1 MAARPA
7 AATQPLRGR
16 DAEQAVIDA
25 ALGQARD
32 GRGGALLV
40 EGGAGLGKSRL
51 LEEAMR
57 LAGRAGLRAA
67 VGRADVD
74 DNAVPLAP
82 LMSACFGGN
91 APLLD
96 RSELSALRVL
106 GGDRYW
112 VLLELEAL
120 LERAALEHPV
130 LICLDDLQ
138 WADAGTLEALRVLPA
153 RLGDVP
159 IVWIAAYRTGQASA
173 LLLRTVAEL
182 EEANAT
188 RLVLDPLDEDSVGQI
203 ITDVMSAPAG
213 VTLAEIAENAHGV
226 PFLLIEL
233 LRGLLEEGLVRIDR
247 AQAVLVEARLPA
259 RVRDSMQERLDRVP
273 APARR
278 AAVAASV
285 LGQEFRFDDLATM
298 LGSEPAALLE
308 PVEELIRAEIL
319 ADSGENLGFRHDI
332 IRQAVLD
339 SVPAAARRALDRQAA
354 GILLAAGAVP
364 LEIATRLAA
373 SAGPGDEVA
382 IATLHEA
389 AQAIAPGDPGM
400 ASEFTT
406 KALTLTADT
415 DPHRAA
421 LVAETAVLL
430 HAAGRDLEAREFAND
445 ALGRVLPP
453 EAEADVRLSIAQMYG
468 LPADSRIE
476 SGRAALALPGI
487 SQPLRARHLAVMVLS
502 LVAAARPEEARAA
515 LAGAEA
521 AARSTDN
528 ASARLN
534 LEFGRLALDEASFEY
549 ASMMSRIQAIR
560 RLGAEAGEDTQ
571 VQAAE
576 WFRSS
581 MLAHLDRLDEALEV
595 ARMGLVA
602 AQRDHQAWIA
612 PRWEIWRGWL
622 LLQQGQLPDAGAAL
636 EGAFTAEGINLAL
649 AIPDVA
655 GLTAL
660 GLVAIRTGDQRL
672 SGRCTQIAR
681 ATLAVGAFDDARRHL
696 VWLLALQALARGD
709 AEAARDELRAG
720 SDPPTE
726 AVLPVLARE
735 VCTEPHLVR
744 LALGARDEALADAAV
759 SDAEQRGRRNPG
771 VASIAATASH
781 ARGLRYD
788 DPEDLR
794 FAVKLLDGGPRTL
807 ALASALEDLGRAYLT
822 RARNDEG
829 ITAFGRALELYMT
842 AGATW
847 DSRRVRGRLR
857 ALGVRR
863 RFVSAERPASG
874 WAALT
879 DSELEVVRLVAGGLT
894 NRDAAERL
902 FVSPH
907 TVGTHLRHV
916 FTKLDVNSRVELT
929 RIALER
935 ETGT

>member
-1 MAARPA
+1 M
-7 AATQPLRGR
+7 
-16 DAEQAVIDA
+16 AVIDA
-25 ALGQARD
+25 ALGGARD
-32 GRGGALLV
+32 GRGSVLLV

-51 LEEAMR
+51 LEEAVR
-57 LAGRAGLRAA
+57 LAGRAGVRAA
-67 VGRADVD
+67 AGRADVD
-74 DNAVPLAP
+74 DNVVPMAP
-82 LMSACFGGN
+82 LMAACFGGN
-91 APLLD
+91 TPLLD
-96 RSELSALRVL
+96 RNDLSALRVL
-106 GGDRYW
+106 GEDRYW
-112 VLLELEAL
+112 VLLELEAQ
-120 LERAALEHPV
+120 LERAALEHPM

-138 WADAGTLEALRVLPA
+138 WADAGTAEGLRVLPA

-159 IVWIAAYRTGQASA
+159 IVWIAAYRTGQAPA
-173 LLLRTVAEL
+173 LLLRSVAEL

-188 RLVLDPLDEDSVGQI
+188 RLVLDPLDEDSVERVI
-203 ITDVMSAPAG
+203 ADVMSAPAG
-213 VTLAEIAENAHGV
+213 AALLEIAENAHGV
-226 PFLLIEL
+226 PFLLVEL

-247 AQAVLVEARLPA
+247 AQAVLVEARLPS
-259 RVRDSMQERLDRVP
+259 RVRDSMRERLDRVP

-278 AAVAASV
+278 AAVAASI
-285 LGQEFRFDDLATM
+285 LGRSFRFDDLATM
-298 LGSEPAALLE
+298 LGIAPAALLE

-319 ADSGENLGFRHDI
+319 AKPGENLGFRHDI

-389 AQAIAPGDPGM
+389 ARALAPTDPGM
-400 ASEFTT
+400 ASEFAR
-406 KALTLTADT
+406 KALGLTADT

-430 HAAGRDLEAREFAND
+430 HAAGRELEAREFASA
-445 ALGRVLPP
+445 ALSRVLAP
-453 EAEADVRLSIAQMYG
+453 EAEAQVLLSIAQMYS

-487 SQPLRARHLAVMVLS
+487 SEALRARHLGVMVLS
-502 LVAAARPEEARAA
+502 LVAAARPGEARAA
-515 LAGAEA
+515 VAGAEA

-528 ASARLN
+528 PSARLN

-549 ASMMSRIQAIR
+549 ASMMPRIHAIR

-581 MLAHLDRLDEALEV
+581 MLAALDRLDEALEV
-595 ARMGLVA
+595 AQTGLAA

-622 LLQQGQLPDAGAAL
+622 LQQQGQLSDAGAAL
-636 EGAFTAEGINLAL
+636 EGAFAAEGISLAL
-649 AIPDVA
+649 AIPDAA

-660 GLVAIRTGDQRL
+660 GQVAIHTGDQRL
-672 SGRCTQIAR
+672 SAKCTQIAR

-696 VWLLALQALARGD
+696 VWLLALQAMARGD
-709 AEAARDELRAG
+709 AAAARDELRAG
-720 SDPPTE
+720 SDQPTG

-744 LALGARDEALADAAV
+744 LAVAARDGALADAAV
-759 SDAEQRGRRNPG
+759 SDAEQRARRNPD

-781 ARGLRYD
+781 ARGLHHD
-788 DPEDLR
+788 DPDDLLA
-794 FAVKLLDGGPRTL
+794 AVELLDGGTRPL

-829 ITAFGRALELYMT
+829 ITTWGRALELYMT

-847 DSRRVRGRLR
+847 DSGRIRGRLR

-863 RFVSAERPASG
+863 RFVSAERPTSG

-879 DSELEVVRLVAGGLT
+879 ESELQVVRLVAGGLT

-935 ETGT
+935 EPGA

>member
-7 AATQPLRGR
+7 APVQPLRGR
-16 DAEQAVIDA
+16 DAELAAIDA
-25 ALGQARD
+25 ALGGARD
-32 GRGGALLV
+32 GRGSVLVV
-40 EGGAGLGKSRL
+40 EGGPGLGKSRL
-51 LEEAMR
+51 LEEAVR
-57 LAGRAGLRAA
+57 LAGRAGVRAA

-74 DNAVPLAP
+74 DNVVPMAP

-91 APLLD
+91 APLLS
-96 RSELSALRVL
+96 RPELSAVRALPE
-106 GGDRYW
+106 DRYW
-112 VLLELEAL
+112 MLLELEAL
-120 LERAALEHPV
+120 LEQAALEHPM
-130 LICLDDLQ
+130 LLCLDDLQ
-138 WADAGTLEALRVLPA
+138 WADAGTVEALRVLPV

-159 IVWIAAYRTGQASA
+159 IVWIAAYRTGQASG
-173 LLLRTVAEL
+173 LLLRSLAEL
-182 EEANAT
+182 SDANAT
-188 RLVLDPLDEDSVGQI
+188 RLVLDPLDEDSVGQVI
-203 ITDVMSAPAG
+203 ADLMSAPAG
-213 VTLAEIAENAHGV
+213 PALLEIADNAHGI

-233 LRGLLEEGLVRIDR
+233 VRGLLEEGLVRVDR
-247 AQAVLVEARLPA
+247 AQAVLIEARLPS
-259 RVRDSMQERLDRVP
+259 RVGDSMRERLDRVP
-273 APARR
+273 AAARR

-285 LGQEFRFDDLATM
+285 LGRSFRFDDLAAM
-298 LGSEPAALLE
+298 LGTAPAALLE

-319 ADSGENLGFRHDI
+319 ADSGQDLSFRHDI

-364 LEIATRLAA
+364 LEIASRLAA
-373 SAGPGDEVA
+373 SAEPGDEMA
-382 IATLHEA
+382 IATLHDA
-389 AQAIAPGDPGM
+389 AHAIAPTDPGM
-400 ASEFTT
+400 ASEFAR
-406 KALTLTADT
+406 KALALTAHP
-415 DPHRAA
+415 DPRRAA

-430 HAAGRDLEAREFAND
+430 HAAGRDLEAREFATA
-445 ALGRVLPP
+445 ALGRVLPS
-453 EAEADVRLSIAQMYG
+453 EAEAQVRLSIAQMYS

-476 SGRAALALPGI
+476 SGRAALALPDI
-487 SQPLRARHLAVMVLS
+487 SADLRARHLAVMVLS
-502 LVAAARPEEARAA
+502 LVAAAKPEEARAA
-515 LAGAEA
+515 AASAET
-521 AARSTDN
+521 AARTTDN

-549 ASMMSRIQAIR
+549 AAMIPRIQAIH

-595 ARMGLVA
+595 AHRGFVD

-612 PRWEIWRGWL
+612 PRWEIWQGWL
-622 LLQQGQLPDAGAAL
+622 LLQQGQLSAAGAAL
-636 EGAFTAEGINLAL
+636 EGAFTAEGTNLAL
-649 AIPDVA
+649 AIPDAA
-655 GLTAL
+655 GLAAL
-660 GLVAIRTGDQRL
+660 GVVAIHTGDQRL
-672 SGRCTQIAR
+672 AGRCTQIAR

-696 VWLLALQALARGD
+696 VWLLALQAMARSD
-709 AEAARDELRAG
+709 ATGALKELRAG
-720 SDPPTE
+720 SDQPTE
-726 AVLPVLARE
+726 AVLPVLARD

-744 LALGARDEALADAAV
+744 LALAARDDALADGAV
-759 SDAEQRGRRNPG
+759 SDAEKRGSRNPG

-788 DPEDLR
+788 EPGDLLA
-794 FAVKLLDGGPRTL
+794 AVELLDGGPRPL
-807 ALASALEDLGRAYLT
+807 ALASALEDLGRAHLT
-822 RARNDEG
+822 RAQNEEG

-863 RFVSAERPASG
+863 RSVSAERPASG
-874 WAALT
+874 WEALT
-879 DSELEVVRLVAGGLT
+879 DSELEVVHLVAGGLT

-935 ETGT
+935 GTRT

>member
-16 DAEQAVIDA
+16 DAELAVIDA

-32 GRGGALLV
+32 GRGGVLLV

-120 LERAALEHPV
+120 VERAALEHPV
-130 LICLDDLQ
+130 LSCLDDLQ

-259 RVRDSMQERLDRVP
+259 RVGDSMRERLDRVP
-273 APARR
+273 AAARH

-285 LGQEFRFDDLATM
+285 LGRTFRFDDLANM
-298 LGSEPAALLE
+298 LGTAQAALLE
-308 PVEELIRAEIL
+308 
-319 ADSGENLGFRHDI
+319 
-332 IRQAVLD
+332 
-339 SVPAAARRALDRQAA
+339 
-354 GILLAAGAVP
+354 
-364 LEIATRLAA
+364 IANRLAA
-373 SAGPGDEVA
+373 SAEPGDEVA

-389 AQAIAPGDPGM
+389 ARALAPTDPGV

-406 KALTLTADT
+406 KALALTADT

-430 HAAGRDLEAREFAND
+430 HAAGRDLEAREFASA
-445 ALGRVLPP
+445 ALSRALPP
-453 EAEADVRLSIAQMYG
+453 EAEAQVRLSIAQMYS

-487 SQPLRARHLAVMVLS
+487 SPALRARHLAVMVLS
-502 LVAAARPEEARAA
+502 LVAAAKPEQARAA
-515 LAGAEA
+515 VADAEA
-521 AARSTDN
+521 AVRATSN

-534 LEFGRLALDEASFEY
+534 LEFGRLALDEASCEY
-549 ASMMSRIQAIR
+549 AAMMPRIQAIR
-560 RLGAEAGEDTQ
+560 RLGAETGEDTQ

-595 ARMGLVA
+595 AQTGLAA

-622 LLQQGQLPDAGAAL
+622 LQQQGQLSDAGAAL
-636 EGAFTAEGINLAL
+636 EGAFAAEGINLAL
-649 AIPDVA
+649 AIPDAA
-655 GLTAL
+655 GL
-660 GLVAIRTGDQRL
+660 
-672 SGRCTQIAR
+672 
-681 ATLAVGAFDDARRHL
+681 
-696 VWLLALQALARGD
+696 
-709 AEAARDELRAG
+709 
-720 SDPPTE
+720 
-726 AVLPVLARE
+726 
-735 VCTEPHLVR
+735 
-744 LALGARDEALADAAV
+744 
-759 SDAEQRGRRNPG
+759 
-771 VASIAATASH
+771 
-781 ARGLRYD
+781 
-788 DPEDLR
+788 
-794 FAVKLLDGGPRTL
+794 
-807 ALASALEDLGRAYLT
+807 
-822 RARNDEG
+822 
-829 ITAFGRALELYMT
+829 
-842 AGATW
+842 
-847 DSRRVRGRLR
+847 
-857 ALGVRR
+857 
-863 RFVSAERPASG
+863 
-874 WAALT
+874 
-879 DSELEVVRLVAGGLT
+879 
-894 NRDAAERL
+894 
-902 FVSPH
+902 
-907 TVGTHLRHV
+907 
-916 FTKLDVNSRVELT
+916 
-929 RIALER
+929 
-935 ETGT
+935 

>member
-7 AATQPLRGR
+7 ATAQPLRGR
-16 DAEQAVIDA
+16 DAEMAAIDA
-25 ALGQARD
+25 ALGGARD
-32 GRGGALLV
+32 GRGSVLLV
-40 EGGAGLGKSRL
+40 EGGPGLGKSRL
-51 LEEAMR
+51 LEEAVS
-57 LAGRAGLRAA
+57 LAGRAGVRAA

-74 DNAVPLAP
+74 DNVVPMGP
-82 LMSACFGGN
+82 LMAACFGGD

-96 RSELSALRVL
+96 RSDLSALRAL
-106 GGDRYW
+106 REDRYW

-120 LERAALEHPV
+120 LERAALEHPM

-138 WADAGTLEALRVLPA
+138 WADAGTAEALRVLPV
-153 RLGDVP
+153 RLGGVP
-159 IVWIAAYRTGQASA
+159 IIWIAAYRTAQASA
-173 LLLRTVAEL
+173 LLLRSVAEL
-182 EEANAT
+182 SEANAT
-188 RLVLDPLDEDSVGQI
+188 RLVLDPLDEDSVGQVI
-203 ITDVMSAPAG
+203 ADLMSATAGPA
-213 VTLAEIAENAHGV
+213 LLEMADNAHGV

-247 AQAVLVEARLPA
+247 AHAVLVEARLPA
-259 RVRDSMQERLDRVP
+259 RVGDSMRERLDRAP

-278 AAVAASV
+278 AAVAGSV
-285 LGQEFRFDDLATM
+285 LGRSFRFDDLAAM
-298 LGSEPAALLE
+298 LGTAPAALLE

-364 LEIATRLAA
+364 LEIASRLAA
-373 SAGPGDEVA
+373 SAEPGDEVA

-389 AQAIAPGDPGM
+389 ARAIAPGDPGM
-400 ASEFTT
+400 ASEFAR
-406 KALTLTADT
+406 KALALTADA
-415 DPHRAA
+415 DPRRAA
-421 LVAETAVLL
+421 LAAETAVLL
-430 HAAGRDLEAREFAND
+430 HAAGRDMEAREFATA

-453 EAEADVRLSIAQMYG
+453 EAEAQVRLSIAQMYS
-468 LPADSRIE
+468 LPADSRID
-476 SGRAALALPGI
+476 SGRAALALPGVTAD
-487 SQPLRARHLAVMVLS
+487 LRARHLAVMVLS
-502 LVAAARPEEARAA
+502 LVAAAKPEQARAA
-515 LAGAEA
+515 VADAETA
-521 AARSTDN
+521 AQSTGS

-549 ASMMSRIQAIR
+549 AAMTPRIQAIR

-649 AIPDVA
+649 AIPDAA
-655 GLTAL
+655 GLAAL
-660 GLVAIRTGDQRL
+660 GLVAIHTGDQRL

-696 VWLLALQALARGD
+696 VWLLALQAMARGD
-709 AEAARDELRAG
+709 AAAARDELRAG

-744 LALGARDEALADAAV
+744 LALAARDEALADAAV

-788 DPEDLR
+788 DPDDLLA
-794 FAVKLLDGGPRTL
+794 AVELLDGGPRPL

-829 ITAFGRALELYMT
+829 ITALGRALELYMT

>member
-16 DAEQAVIDA
+16 DAELAVIDV

-32 GRGGALLV
+32 GRGGVLLV

-51 LEEAMR
+51 LEEAVS

-74 DNAVPLAP
+74 DNAVPQAP

-120 LERAALEHPV
+120 LERAALEHPM

-213 VTLAEIAENAHGV
+213 VTLMEIAENAHGV

-247 AQAVLVEARLPA
+247 AQAVLVEARLPS

-308 PVEELIRAEIL
+308 PVEDLVRAEIV
-319 ADSGENLGFRHDI
+319 AESGEHLRFRHDI

-373 SAGPGDEVA
+373 SAGPGDQVA

-389 AQAIAPGDPGM
+389 ARALAPTDPGM
-400 ASEFTT
+400 ASEFTR

-415 DPHRAA
+415 DPHRTV

-453 EAEADVRLSIAQMYG
+453 EAEADVRLSIAQMYS

-487 SQPLRARHLAVMVLS
+487 SQPLRARHLGVMVLS

-515 LAGAEA
+515 VAGAEA
-521 AARSTDN
+521 AVRSTNN

-534 LEFGRLALDEASFEY
+534 LEFGKLALDEASFEY
-549 ASMMSRIQAIR
+549 AAMMPRIQAIR
-560 RLGAEAGEDTQ
+560 RL
-571 VQAAE
+571 AA
-576 WFRSS
+576 
-581 MLAHLDRLDEALEV
+581 
-595 ARMGLVA
+595 
-602 AQRDHQAWIA
+602 
-612 PRWEIWRGWL
+612 
-622 LLQQGQLPDAGAAL
+622 
-636 EGAFTAEGINLAL
+636 
-649 AIPDVA
+649 
-655 GLTAL
+655 
-660 GLVAIRTGDQRL
+660 
-672 SGRCTQIAR
+672 
-681 ATLAVGAFDDARRHL
+681 
-696 VWLLALQALARGD
+696 
-709 AEAARDELRAG
+709 
-720 SDPPTE
+720 
-726 AVLPVLARE
+726 
-735 VCTEPHLVR
+735 
-744 LALGARDEALADAAV
+744 
-759 SDAEQRGRRNPG
+759 
-771 VASIAATASH
+771 
-781 ARGLRYD
+781 
-788 DPEDLR
+788 
-794 FAVKLLDGGPRTL
+794 
-807 ALASALEDLGRAYLT
+807 
-822 RARNDEG
+822 
-829 ITAFGRALELYMT
+829 
-842 AGATW
+842 
-847 DSRRVRGRLR
+847 
-857 ALGVRR
+857 
-863 RFVSAERPASG
+863 
-874 WAALT
+874 
-879 DSELEVVRLVAGGLT
+879 
-894 NRDAAERL
+894 
-902 FVSPH
+902 
-907 TVGTHLRHV
+907 
-916 FTKLDVNSRVELT
+916 
-929 RIALER
+929 
-935 ETGT
+935 